1 MALFAARSQRYRSHS
16 GSGWSRH
23 HPYNR
28 PSCLRLSP
36 RDRLVYWRLHG
47 VLTGI
52 SLLVGEVLG
61 GLSFLHS
68 RHL

>member
-1 MALFAARSQRYRSHS
+1 MALFAAVVSVIVLTVARV
-16 GSGWSRH
+16 GVA
-23 HPYNR
+23 R

-47 VLTGI
+47 GLTGI